1 MRRLLLSVAIAAIA
15 AISLGLVGL
24 SRASAFAT
32 YGRPTANSTLHQY
45 ASDTWASF
53 VAMTYSKTGL
63 PADSL
68 GVDGTRSV
76 QTSTTNIAAYMWS
89 AVVAEDLHI
98 IDRHELVSRLSTTL
112 SMLERIERH
121 QPSGQFYNWYDAS
134 NGAKLTVWPPSGQPL
149 TPILSSVDNGW
160 LASGL
165 RIVRGAVP
173 PLAARA
179 GALYDSMNFSIYYRA
194 DVNRIRFF
202 YDPANPPNSA
212 CCYDTVVSESRI
224 ASYIGIANGQLP
236 QREYFGAWRAF
247 PATCA
252 YSFQETKPSGPTNT
266 YFGQTVFDGS
276 YQYAGMRITPSWGG
290 SAFEDL
296 MPALFVPEETWAP
309 QSWGLNHPNTVRAQI
324 YHGLVEA
331 GYGYWGFS
339 PANNP
344 DGGYSAY
351 GVDAVGSN
359 PDGYPSN
366 NDNTLVDAG
375 FDLAACAR
383 PGKPAPPPAAYTNGV
398 VTPHA
403 SFLGLR
409 WDRDAV
415 LANLEKLRRHFDIY
429 SKWGFR
435 DSVDVGTGGA
445 TDKVAQQ
452 KPPDHRGLVS
462 PFYLSLDQGIIMAA
476 IGNELS
482 SDLLRRAFSGPD
494 MQHLVRPVIR
504 VERFNDSPPPGDH
517 AG

>member
-1 MRRLLLSVAIAAIA
+1 MRRFLVVAVAAVVMT
-15 AISLGLVGL
+15 LGLSAPPSVV
-24 SRASAFAT
+24 ASTGA
-32 YGRPTANSTLHQY
+32 PSANAMLYQY
-45 ASDTWASF
+45 ASSTWASF
-53 VAMTYSKTGL
+53 VAMTYSSGL

-68 GVDGTRSV
+68 GLDGTRSV

-89 AVVAEDLHI
+89 AVVAEDLGI
-98 IDRHELVSRLSTTL
+98 ITRGELVGRLSKTL
-112 SMLERIERH
+112 ATLGHMERY
-121 QPSGQFYNWYDAS
+121 QPSGQFYNWYDAR
-134 NGAKLTVWPPSGQPL
+134 NGAKLTVWPPTGKPL
-149 TPILSSVDNGW
+149 LPILSSVDNGW
-160 LASGL
+160 LATGL
-165 RIVRGAVP
+165 RVVRGAVP
-173 PLAARA
+173 ELARRA
-179 GALYDSMNFSIYYRA
+179 GTLYDSMNFSLYYRA
-194 DVNRIRFF
+194 DVNRILF
-202 YDPANPPNSA
+202 YYAPSTGEAP

-236 QREYFGAWRAF
+236 QREYFGTNRAF

-252 YSFQETKPSGPTNT
+252 YSFQETLPSGPTNT
-266 YFGQTVFDGS
+266 YFGQPVFDGS

-296 MPALFVPEETWAP
+296 MPALFVPEETWGP
-309 QSWGLNHPNTVRAQI
+309 RSWGLNHPNTVRAQI

-375 FDLAACAR
+375 FNLPGCVR
-383 PGKPAPPPAAYTNGV
+383 PPKAPPPPSAYTNGV

-409 WDRDAV
+409 WDRSAV
-415 LANLEKLRRHFDIY
+415 LTNVDNLRRDFGIY

-435 DSVDVGTGGA
+435 DSVNVQTG
-445 TDKVAQQ
+445 V
-452 KPPDHRGLVS
+452 VS
-462 PFYLSLDQGIIMAA
+462 PFYLALDQGMIMAA
-476 IGNELS
+476 IGNELFN
-482 SDLLRRAFSGPD
+482 DLLRRAFSGPD
-494 MQHLVRPVIR
+494 MEQRVRPVISI
-504 VERFNDSPPPGDH
+504 ESFNDTP
-517 AG
+517 

>member
-1 MRRLLLSVAIAAIA
+1 VRRFQLSVAIAAMA
-15 AISLGLVGL
+15 AISVGM
-24 SRASAFAT
+24 SGGSAVAQD
-32 YGRPTANSTLHQY
+32 GRPSANATLHQY
-45 ASDTWASF
+45 AASTWASF
-53 VAMTYSKTGL
+53 AAMTNSRSGL

-68 GVDGTRSV
+68 GIDGTRSV

-89 AVVAEDLHI
+89 AVVAKDLEI
-98 IDRHELVSRLSTTL
+98 IDREELVRRLSATL
-112 SMLERIERH
+112 DTLEHMERH
-121 QPSGQFYNWYDAS
+121 QPSGQFYNWYDAR
-134 NGAKLTVWPPSGQPL
+134 NGAKLTRWPPTGQAL

-160 LASGL
+160 LAAGL
-165 RIVRGAVP
+165 RVVRGAVP
-173 PLAARA
+173 ELADRA
-179 GALYDSMNFSIYYRA
+179 GALYDSMNFSLYYRA
-194 DVNRIRFF
+194 DFNRILFF
-202 YDPANPPNSA
+202 YDPSIGGGP
-212 CCYDTVVSESRI
+212 CCYDTIVSESRI

-252 YSFQETKPSGPTNT
+252 FSFQETKPSGPTNT
-266 YFGQTVFDGS
+266 YFGQTVFEGS
-276 YQYAGMRITPSWGG
+276 YKYAGMRITPSWGG

-296 MPALFVPEETWAP
+296 MPALFVPEEAWGP
-309 QSWGLNHPNTVRAQI
+309 RSWGLNHPNTVRAQI

-339 PANNP
+339 PSNNP
-344 DGGYSAY
+344 NGGYSAY

-375 FDLAACAR
+375 FDLPGCAGAR
-383 PGKPAPPPAAYTNGV
+383 RAKPAPPPSAYTNGV

-409 WDRDAV
+409 WDRGAV
-415 LANLEKLRRHFDIY
+415 MANLDKLRRNFDIY

-435 DSVDVGTGGA
+435 DSVNVQSG
-445 TDKVAQQ
+445 V
-452 KPPDHRGLVS
+452 VS

-482 SDLLRRAFSGPD
+482 EDLMRRAFSGPD
-494 MQHLVRPVIR
+494 MQDLVRPVIR
-504 VERFNDSPPPGDH
+504 VEAFNDSP
-517 AG
+517 

>member
-1 MRRLLLSVAIAAIA
+1 MRRFQPLVAIAVVA
-15 AISLGLVGL
+15 A
-24 SRASAFAT
+24 
-32 YGRPTANSTLHQY
+32 STLGMSGAPAVAHDDGPNPNATLHEY
-45 ASDTWASF
+45 AASTWASF
-53 VAMTYSKTGL
+53 VAMTDSRSGL

-68 GVDGTRSV
+68 GIDGSRSI

-89 AVVAEDLHI
+89 AVVARDFEI
-98 IDRHELVSRLSTTL
+98 ISRRELVSRLSATL
-112 SMLERIERH
+112 TSLEQMERH
-121 QPSGQFYNWYDAS
+121 RPSGQYYNWYDAR
-134 NGAKLTVWPPSGQPL
+134 NGAKLTVWPPTGLPI

-160 LASGL
+160 LATGL
-165 RIVRGAVP
+165 RVVRGAVP
-173 PLAARA
+173 ELAGRA
-179 GALYDSMNFSIYYRA
+179 GALYDSMNFSIFYRA
-194 DVNRIRFF
+194 DVNRILFF
-202 YDPANPPNSA
+202 YAPSTGEAP
-212 CCYDTVVSESRI
+212 CCYDTIVSESRI

-266 YFGQTVFDGS
+266 YFGVTVFDGS

-296 MPALFVPEETWAP
+296 MPALFVPEE
-309 QSWGLNHPNTVRAQI
+309 SWGPRSWGQNHPNTVRAQI

-339 PANNP
+339 PSNNP

-375 FDLAACAR
+375 FDLTGCAR
-383 PGKPAPPPAAYTNGV
+383 PAKPAPPPSAYTNGV

-409 WDRDAV
+409 WDRKAV
-415 LANLEKLRRHFDIY
+415 LTNLDNLRRDFDIY
-429 SKWGFR
+429 TKWGFR
-435 DSVDVGTGGA
+435 DSVNVQSG
-445 TDKVAQQ
+445 V
-452 KPPDHRGLVS
+452 VS

-476 IGNELS
+476 IGNQLS
-482 SDLLRRAFSGPD
+482 EDLLRRAFSGPD
-494 MQHLVRPVIR
+494 MQHLVQPVIH
-504 VERFNDSPPPGDH
+504 VERFNDSP
-517 AG
+517 

>member
-1 MRRLLLSVAIAAIA
+1 MRRFLVTAVAAAVMT
-15 AISLGLVGL
+15 LGLSAPPPAV
-24 SRASAFAT
+24 ASTGAPSANAT
-32 YGRPTANSTLHQY
+32 LYQY
-45 ASDTWASF
+45 ASSTWASF
-53 VAMTYSKTGL
+53 VAMTYSSGL

-68 GVDGTRSV
+68 GLDGTRSV

-89 AVVAEDLHI
+89 AVVAEDLGI
-98 IDRHELVSRLSTTL
+98 ITRGELVGRLSKTL
-112 SMLERIERH
+112 ATLEHMERY
-121 QPSGQFYNWYDAS
+121 QPSGQFYNWYDAR
-134 NGAKLTVWPPSGQPL
+134 NGAKLTVWPPTGKPL
-149 TPILSSVDNGW
+149 LPILSSVDNGW
-160 LASGL
+160 LATGL
-165 RIVRGAVP
+165 RVVRAAVP
-173 PLAARA
+173 ELARRA

-194 DVNRIRFF
+194 NVNRILFF
-202 YDPANPPNSA
+202 YAPSTGEAP

-236 QREYFGAWRAF
+236 QREYFGTNRAF

-252 YSFQETKPSGPTNT
+252 YSFQETLPSGPTNT

-296 MPALFVPEETWAP
+296 MPALFVPEETWGP
-309 QSWGLNHPNTVRAQI
+309 RSWGLNHPNTVRAQI

-375 FDLAACAR
+375 FNLPGCVR
-383 PGKPAPPPAAYTNGV
+383 PPKQPPPPSAYTNGV

-409 WDRDAV
+409 WDRSAV
-415 LANLEKLRRHFDIY
+415 LTNVDNLRRDFGIY

-435 DSVDVGTGGA
+435 DSVNVQTG
-445 TDKVAQQ
+445 V
-452 KPPDHRGLVS
+452 VS
-462 PFYLSLDQGIIMAA
+462 PFYLALDQGMIMAA

-494 MQHLVRPVIR
+494 MEQLVRPVIS
-504 VERFNDSPPPGDH
+504 VESFNDTP
-517 AG
+517 

>member
-1 MRRLLLSVAIAAIA
+1 MRRFLVVAIAAVVMT
-15 AISLGLVGL
+15 LGLSAPPPSAV
-24 SRASAFAT
+24 ASTGAPSANAT
-32 YGRPTANSTLHQY
+32 LYQY
-45 ASDTWASF
+45 ASSTWASF
-53 VAMTYSKTGL
+53 VAMTYSSGL

-68 GVDGTRSV
+68 GIDGTRSV

-89 AVVAEDLHI
+89 AVVAENLGI
-98 IDRHELVSRLSTTL
+98 ITRGELVGRLSKTL
-112 SMLERIERH
+112 ATLGHMERF
-121 QPSGQFYNWYDAS
+121 QPSGQFYNWYDAR
-134 NGAKLTVWPPSGQPL
+134 NGAKLTVWPPTGQPL
-149 TPILSSVDNGW
+149 LPILSSVDNGW
-160 LASGL
+160 LAAGL
-165 RIVRGAVP
+165 RVVRGAVP
-173 PLAARA
+173 ELARRA

-194 DVNRIRFF
+194 NVNRILFF
-202 YDPANPPNSA
+202 YAPSTGEAP

-236 QREYFGAWRAF
+236 QREYFGTNRAF

-252 YSFQETKPSGPTNT
+252 YSFQETLPSGPTNT

-296 MPALFVPEETWAP
+296 MPALFVPEEIWGP
-309 QSWGLNHPNTVRAQI
+309 RSWGLNHPNTVRAQI

-366 NDNTLVDAG
+366 NDNTFVDAG
-375 FDLAACAR
+375 FNLPGCVR
-383 PGKPAPPPAAYTNGV
+383 PPKPAPPPSAYTNGV

-409 WDRDAV
+409 WDRSAV
-415 LANLEKLRRHFDIY
+415 LTNVDNLRRDFGIY
-429 SKWGFR
+429 TKWGFR
-435 DSVDVGTGGA
+435 DSVNVQTG
-445 TDKVAQQ
+445 V
-452 KPPDHRGLVS
+452 VS
-462 PFYLSLDQGIIMAA
+462 PFYLALDQGMIMAA

-494 MQHLVRPVIR
+494 MEQLVRPVIS
-504 VERFNDSPPPGDH
+504 VESFNDTP
-517 AG
+517 

>member
-1 MRRLLLSVAIAAIA
+1 MRRILLPVAIAAIA
-15 AISLGLVGL
+15 AINLGQ
-24 SRASAFAT
+24 SAASAVAT
-32 YGRPTANSTLHQY
+32 DGRSSGNATLHQY
-45 ASDTWASF
+45 ASSTWASF
-53 VAMTYSKTGL
+53 VAMTDSRSGL

-68 GVDGTRSV
+68 GLDGTRSV

-98 IDRHELVSRLSTTL
+98 IGRHELVSRLSVTL
-112 SMLERIERH
+112 ATLKHMERH
-121 QPSGQFYNWYDAS
+121 EPSGQFYNWYNARS
-134 NGAKLTVWPPSGQPL
+134 GAKLTVWPPSGQPL

-160 LASGL
+160 LATGL
-165 RIVRGAVP
+165 RVVRGAVP
-173 PLAARA
+173 ELAERA
-179 GALYDSMNFSIYYRA
+179 GELYDSMNFNLYYRA
-194 DVNRIRFF
+194 AVNRILF
-202 YDPANPPNSA
+202 YYAPSTGQAP
-212 CCYDTVVSESRI
+212 CCYDTIVSESRI

-247 PATCA
+247 PATCG

-266 YFGQTVFDGS
+266 YFGQSVFDGS
-276 YQYAGMRITPSWGG
+276 YEYAGMRITPSWGG

-296 MPALFVPEETWAP
+296 MPALFVPEETWGP
-309 QSWGLNHPNTVRAQI
+309 VSWGLNHPNTVRAQI

-351 GVDAVGSN
+351 GVDGVGSN

-375 FDLAACAR
+375 FDLAGCAR
-383 PGKPAPPPAAYTNGV
+383 PAKPAPPPSAYTNGV

-415 LANLEKLRRHFDIY
+415 LTNLDKLRRDFDIY

-445 TDKVAQQ
+445 TGVVAQQ
-452 KPPDHRGLVS
+452 NPPDHRGVVS
-462 PFYLSLDQGIIMAA
+462 PFYLALDQGIIMAA

-482 SDLLRRAFSGPD
+482 IDLLRRAFSGTD

-504 VERFNDSPPPGDH
+504 VERFNDSPPPGDG

>member
-1 MRRLLLSVAIAAIA
+1 MRRLRLAAAIA
-15 AISLGLVGL
+15 LIAAAGL
-24 SRASAFAT
+24 SMSGAPAAAADR
-32 YGRPTANSTLHQY
+32 RPSTNATLHQY
-45 ASDTWASF
+45 AVSTWASF
-53 VAMTYSKTGL
+53 VAMTDRRSGL

-68 GVDGTRSV
+68 GLDGTRSV

-89 AVVAEDLHI
+89 AVVAEELDI
-98 IDRHELVSRLSTTL
+98 IGRHELVSRLNTTL
-112 SMLERIERH
+112 DTLEHMERH
-121 QPSGQFYNWYDAS
+121 QPSGQFYNWYDAR
-134 NGAKLTVWPPSGQPL
+134 NGAKLTVWPPTGLPI

-160 LASGL
+160 LATGL
-165 RIVRGAVP
+165 RVVRGAVP
-173 PLAARA
+173 ELAPRA
-179 GALYDSMNFSIYYRA
+179 GALYDSMNFSLYYRA
-194 DVNRIRFF
+194 DVNRILFF
-202 YDPANPPNSA
+202 YAPGTGASP
-212 CCYDTVVSESRI
+212 CCYDTLVSESRI
-224 ASYIGIANGQLP
+224 ASYIGIANGELP

-296 MPALFVPEETWAP
+296 MPALFVPEEKWGP
-309 QSWGLNHPNTVRAQI
+309 RSWGLNHPNTVRAQI

-359 PDGYPSN
+359 PQGYPSN

-375 FDLAACAR
+375 FDLAGCAR
-383 PGKPAPPPAAYTNGV
+383 PASPAPPPSAYTNGV

-409 WDRDAV
+409 WNRSAV
-415 LANLEKLRRHFDIY
+415 LTNLYKLRRGFNIY
-429 SKWGFR
+429 SRWGFR
-435 DSVDVGTGGA
+435 DSVNVQSG
-445 TDKVAQQ
+445 V
-452 KPPDHRGLVS
+452 VS

-482 SDLLRRAFSGPD
+482 SDVLRRAFSGPD
-494 MQHLVRPVIR
+494 MLHLVRPVIR
-504 VERFNDSPPPGDH
+504 VERFNDSP
-517 AG
+517 

>member
-1 MRRLLLSVAIAAIA
+1 MRRLVLSVAVVAIA
-15 AISLGLVGL
+15 SISLGMSG
-24 SRASAFAT
+24 ASAAT
-32 YGRPTANSTLHQY
+32 TDNRPSANATLHQY
-45 ASDTWASF
+45 ASNTWASF
-53 VAMTYSKTGL
+53 VAMTYSRTGL

-68 GVDGTRSV
+68 GLDGTRSV

-89 AVVAEDLHI
+89 AVVAENLGI
-98 IDRHELVSRLSTTL
+98 INRHELVSRLSKTL
-112 SMLERIERH
+112 NTLAHMERH
-121 QPSGQFYNWYDAS
+121 QASGQFYNWYDAS
-134 NGAKLTVWPPSGQPL
+134 TGAKLTVWPPTGAPV

-160 LASGL
+160 LAAGL
-165 RIVRGAVP
+165 RVVRGAVP
-173 PLAARA
+173 ELARRA
-179 GALYDSMNFSIYYRA
+179 GALYDSMNFGLYYQA
-194 DVNRIRFF
+194 KVNRILFF
-202 YDPANPPNSA
+202 YDPNIGGGP
-212 CCYDTVVSESRI
+212 CCYDTIVSESRI

-236 QREYFGAWRAF
+236 QKEYFGAWRAF

-296 MPALFVPEETWAP
+296 MPALFVPEETWGP
-309 QSWGLNHPNTVRAQI
+309 RSWGLNHPNTVLAQM

-359 PDGYPSN
+359 PQGYPSN
-366 NDNTLVDAG
+366 NDNTFVDAG
-375 FDLAACAR
+375 FDLAGCAR
-383 PGKPAPPPAAYTNGV
+383 PAQPAPPPSAYTNGV

-409 WDRDAV
+409 WEHDAV
-415 LANLEKLRRHFDIY
+415 LTNLSKLRRDFTIY

-435 DSVDVGTGGA
+435 DSVSVQTG
-445 TDKVAQQ
+445 V
-452 KPPDHRGLVS
+452 VS
-462 PFYLSLDQGIIMAA
+462 PFYLALDQGIIMAA

-482 SDLLRRAFSGPD
+482 SDLVRRAFSGPD
-494 MQHLVRPVIR
+494 LQHLVRPVIR
-504 VERFNDSPPPGDH
+504 VESFNDSPPGDLPSVR
-517 AG
+517 

>member
-1 MRRLLLSVAIAAIA
+1 MRRLRRPVALVAIASIA
-15 AISLGLVGL
+15 AISLGMSGAPAVATDG
-24 SRASAFAT
+24 RASANA
-32 YGRPTANSTLHQY
+32 TLHQY
-45 ASDTWASF
+45 ASSTWASF
-53 VAMTYSKTGL
+53 VAMTYRSGL

-68 GVDGTRSV
+68 GLDGTRSA

-89 AVVAEDLHI
+89 AVVAENLDI
-98 IDRHELVSRLSTTL
+98 IGRHELVSRLSTTL
-112 SMLERIERH
+112 TTLEHMERH
-121 QPSGQFYNWYDAS
+121 QPSGQFYNWYNART
-134 NGAKLTVWPPSGQPL
+134 GAKLTMWPPSGQPL

-160 LASGL
+160 LATGL

-173 PLAARA
+173 ELAARA
-179 GALYDSMNFSIYYRA
+179 GALYDSMNFSLYYQA
-194 DVNRIRFF
+194 KVNRILFY
-202 YDPANPPNSA
+202 YDPSNPASSP

-224 ASYIGIANGQLP
+224 ADYIGIANGQLP
-236 QREYFGAWRAF
+236 QRVYFGTNRAF

-252 YSFQETKPSGPTNT
+252 YSFQETLPSGPTNT

-296 MPALFVPEETWAP
+296 MPALFVPEETWGP
-309 QSWGLNHPNTVRAQI
+309 RSWGLNHPNTVRAQI

-331 GYGYWGFS
+331 DYGYWGFS

-344 DGGYSAY
+344 VGGYSAY

-359 PDGYPSN
+359 PNGYPSN

-375 FDLAACAR
+375 FNLPGCVR
-383 PGKPAPPPAAYTNGV
+383 PAQPAPPPSAYTNGV

-415 LANLEKLRRHFDIY
+415 LANLDKLRHDFNIY

-435 DSVDVGTGGA
+435 DSVDVGTGGS
-445 TDKVAQQ
+445 TGVVAQQ
-452 KPPDHRGLVS
+452 TPPDQRGVVS
-462 PFYLSLDQGIIMAA
+462 PFYLALDQGIIMAA

-482 SDLLRRAFSGPD
+482 NDLLRHAFSGPD
-494 MQHLVRPVIR
+494 MEHLVRPVIR
-504 VERFNDSPPPGDH
+504 VETFNDSP
-517 AG
+517 

>member
-1 MRRLLLSVAIAAIA
+1 MRRFLIPAAVAAVIG
-15 AISLGLVGL
+15 LGLTPLPAV
-24 SRASAFAT
+24 AST
-32 YGRPTANSTLHQY
+32 GSPNTNTTLHQY
-45 ASDTWASF
+45 AARTWASF
-53 VAMTYSKTGL
+53 VAMTDRRSGL

-68 GVDGTRSV
+68 GIDGTRSV

-89 AVVAEDLHI
+89 AVAAEDLGI
-98 IDRHELVSRLSTTL
+98 INRHELVSRLSTTL
-112 SMLERIERH
+112 ATLEGMERY
-121 QPSGQFYNWYDAS
+121 QPSGQFYNWYDAR
-134 NGAKLTVWPPSGQPL
+134 NGAKLTVWPPTGLPL
-149 TPILSSVDNGW
+149 LPILSSVDNGW
-160 LASGL
+160 LATGL
-165 RIVRGAVP
+165 RVVRGAVP
-173 PLAARA
+173 ELAGRA
-179 GALYDSMNFSIYYRA
+179 GALYDSMNFGIYYRA
-194 DVNRIRFF
+194 DVNRILF
-202 YDPANPPNSA
+202 YYAPSTGQSA

-236 QREYFGAWRAF
+236 QKEYFGTNRAF

-252 YSFQETKPSGPTNT
+252 YSFQESLPSGPTNT

-276 YQYAGMRITPSWGG
+276 YKYAGMRITPSWGG

-296 MPALFVPEETWAP
+296 MPALFVPEDTWGP
-309 QSWGLNHPNTVRAQI
+309 LSWGRNHPNTVRAQM

-375 FDLAACAR
+375 FNLPGCVR
-383 PGKPAPPPAAYTNGV
+383 PPKPPPPPSAYTNGV

-409 WDRDAV
+409 WDRSAV
-415 LANLEKLRRHFDIY
+415 LTNLDNLRRDFHVY

-435 DSVDVGTGGA
+435 DSVNVQTG
-445 TDKVAQQ
+445 V
-452 KPPDHRGLVS
+452 VS
-462 PFYLSLDQGIIMAA
+462 PFYLALDQGMIMAA

-482 SDLLRRAFSGPD
+482 GDLLRRAFSGPD
-494 MQHLVRPVIR
+494 MENLVRPVIR
-504 VERFNDSPPPGDH
+504 VERFNDTP
-517 AG
+517 

>member
-1 MRRLLLSVAIAAIA
+1 MA
-15 AISLGLVGL
+15 AISLGMSGV
-24 SRASAFAT
+24 SAVAHD
-32 YGRPTANSTLHQY
+32 GRPSADARLHQY
-45 ASDTWASF
+45 AADTWASF
-53 VAMTYSKTGL
+53 VAMTDSRSGL

-68 GVDGTRSV
+68 GIDGTRSV

-89 AVVAEDLHI
+89 AVVAQDLEI
-98 IDRHELVSRLSTTL
+98 IDREELVSRLSATL
-112 SMLERIERH
+112 DTLEQMERH
-121 QPSGQFYNWYDAS
+121 QPSGQFYNWYDARD
-134 NGAKLTVWPPSGQPL
+134 GAKLTIWPPTGL
-149 TPILSSVDNGW
+149 AMTPILSSVDNGW
-160 LASGL
+160 LAAGL
-165 RIVRGAVP
+165 RVVRGAVP
-173 PLAARA
+173 ELADRA

-194 DVNRIRFF
+194 NVNRILFF
-202 YDPANPPNSA
+202 YDPSIGGGP

-252 YSFQETKPSGPTNT
+252 FSFQETKPSGPTNT
-266 YFGQTVFDGS
+266 YFGQAVFEGS
-276 YQYAGMRITPSWGG
+276 YEYAGMRITPSWGG

-296 MPALFVPEETWAP
+296 MPALFVPEETWGP
-309 QSWGLNHPNTVRAQI
+309 RSWGLNHPNTVKAQI
-324 YHGLVEA
+324 YHGMVEA

-339 PANNP
+339 PSNNP
-344 DGGYSAY
+344 NGGYSAY

-375 FDLAACAR
+375 FDLPGCVR
-383 PGKPAPPPAAYTNGV
+383 PPKPTPPPSAYTNGV

-409 WDRDAV
+409 WDRGAV
-415 LANLEKLRRHFDIY
+415 LTNLDNLRRDFDIY

-435 DSVDVGTGGA
+435 DSVNVQSG
-445 TDKVAQQ
+445 V
-452 KPPDHRGLVS
+452 VS

-482 SDLLRRAFSGPD
+482 EDLVRRAFSGPD

-504 VERFNDSPPPGDH
+504 VETFNDSP
-517 AG
+517 

>member
-1 MRRLLLSVAIAAIA
+1 MRRMLLLVTLVAIG
-15 AISLGLVGL
+15 AISLSPAGAAAVAAD
-24 SRASAFAT
+24 SRP
-32 YGRPTANSTLHQY
+32 GANATLHEY
-45 ASDTWASF
+45 ASGTWASF
-53 VAMTYSKTGL
+53 VAMTDSRSGL

-89 AVVAEDLHI
+89 AVVAEDLELI
-98 IDRHELVSRLSTTL
+98 NRRELVRRLSTTL
-112 SMLERIERH
+112 TTLEHMERH
-121 QPSGQFYNWYDAS
+121 QPSGQFYNWYDAR
-134 NGAKLTVWPPSGQPL
+134 NGAKLTVWPPTGQPI

-160 LASGL
+160 LAAGL
-165 RIVRGAVP
+165 RVVRGGVP
-173 PLAARA
+173 ELADRA
-179 GALYDSMNFSIYYRA
+179 GALYDSMDFSLYYRA
-194 DVNRIRFF
+194 AVNRILFF
-202 YDPANPPNSA
+202 YAPSTGEAP
-212 CCYDTVVSESRI
+212 CCYDTIVSESRI

-252 YSFQETKPSGPTNT
+252 YSFQETKPVGPTNT
-266 YFGQTVFDGS
+266 YFGQTVFEGS

-296 MPALFVPEETWAP
+296 MPALFVPEETWGP
-309 QSWGLNHPNTVRAQI
+309 HSWGLNHPNTVQAQI

-339 PANNP
+339 PSNNP
-344 DGGYSAY
+344 NGGYSAY

-375 FDLAACAR
+375 FDLPGCIR
-383 PGKPAPPPAAYTNGV
+383 PPKPAPPRSAYTNGV

-403 SFLGLR
+403 SLLGLR
-409 WDRDAV
+409 WDRQAV
-415 LANLEKLRRHFDIY
+415 LTNLDNLRRNFDIY

-435 DSVDVGTGGA
+435 DSVNVGSG
-445 TDKVAQQ
+445 V
-452 KPPDHRGLVS
+452 VS

-482 SDLLRRAFSGPD
+482 HDLLRRSFSGPD

-504 VERFNDSPPPGDH
+504 VEAFNDSAPSRDEGSLTA
-517 AG
+517 AGGN

>member
-1 MRRLLLSVAIAAIA
+1 MRRFLVAAVAVVVMT
-15 AISLGLVGL
+15 LGL
-24 SRASAFAT
+24 SAPPPAVAGTGAPSANAT
-32 YGRPTANSTLHQY
+32 LYQY
-45 ASDTWASF
+45 ASSTWASF
-53 VAMTYSKTGL
+53 VAMTYSSGL

-68 GVDGTRSV
+68 GLDGTRSV

-89 AVVAEDLHI
+89 AVVAENLGI
-98 IDRHELVSRLSTTL
+98 ITRGELVSRLSKTL
-112 SMLERIERH
+112 ATLGHMERY
-121 QPSGQFYNWYDAS
+121 QPSGQFYNWYDAR
-134 NGAKLTVWPPSGQPL
+134 NGAKLTVWPPTGKPL
-149 TPILSSVDNGW
+149 LPILSSVNNGW
-160 LASGL
+160 LATGL

-173 PLAARA
+173 ELARRA
-179 GALYDSMNFSIYYRA
+179 GALYDSMNFSLYYRA
-194 DVNRIRFF
+194 DVNRILF
-202 YDPANPPNSA
+202 YYAPSTGEAP

-224 ASYIGIANGQLP
+224 ASYIGIANGQIP
-236 QREYFGAWRAF
+236 QREYFGTNRAF

-252 YSFQETKPSGPTNT
+252 YSFQETLPSGPTNT

-296 MPALFVPEETWAP
+296 MPALFVPEETWGP
-309 QSWGLNHPNTVRAQI
+309 RSWGLNHPNTVRAQI

-375 FDLAACAR
+375 FNLPGCVR
-383 PGKPAPPPAAYTNGV
+383 PPKPPPPPSAYTNGV

-409 WDRDAV
+409 WDRSAV
-415 LANLEKLRRHFDIY
+415 LTNVDNLRRDFDIY

-435 DSVDVGTGGA
+435 DSVNVQTG
-445 TDKVAQQ
+445 V
-452 KPPDHRGLVS
+452 VS
-462 PFYLSLDQGIIMAA
+462 PFYLALDQGMIMAA

-494 MQHLVRPVIR
+494 MERLVRPVIS
-504 VERFNDSPPPGDH
+504 VESFNDTP
-517 AG
+517 

>member
-1 MRRLLLSVAIAAIA
+1 MRRLLLPVAIAAIA
-15 AISLGLVGL
+15 AISLGQ
-24 SRASAFAT
+24 SAASAVAT
-32 YGRPTANSTLHQY
+32 DGRSSANATLHQY
-45 ASDTWASF
+45 ASSTWASF
-53 VAMTYSKTGL
+53 VAMTGPSGL

-68 GVDGTRSV
+68 GLDGTRSV
-76 QTSTTNIAAYMWS
+76 QTSTTNIAAYLWS

-98 IDRHELVSRLSTTL
+98 ISRHELVSRLSATL
-112 SMLERIERH
+112 DTLERMERH
-121 QPSGQFYNWYDAS
+121 QPSGQFYNWYDARD
-134 NGAKLTVWPPSGQPL
+134 GAKLTVWPPSGQPI

-160 LASGL
+160 LATGL
-165 RIVRGAVP
+165 RVVRGAVP
-173 PLAARA
+173 ELAERA
-179 GALYDSMNFSIYYRA
+179 GELYDSMNFSLYYRPA
-194 DVNRIRFF
+194 VNRILFF
-202 YDPANPPNSA
+202 YAPSTGEAP
-212 CCYDTVVSESRI
+212 CCYDTIVSESRI

-276 YQYAGMRITPSWGG
+276 YEYAGMRITPSWGG

-296 MPALFVPEETWAP
+296 MPALFVPEENWGP
-309 QSWGLNHPNTVRAQI
+309 RSWGLNHPNTVRAQI

-331 GYGYWGFS
+331 RYGYWGFS

-375 FDLAACAR
+375 FDLAGCAR
-383 PGKPAPPPAAYTNGV
+383 PAKPAPPPSAYTNGV

-415 LANLEKLRRHFDIY
+415 LNNLDRLRRDFDIY

-435 DSVDVGTGGA
+435 DSVDVGTGG
-445 TDKVAQQ
+445 TTGVVAQQ
-452 KPPDHRGLVS
+452 KPPDHRGVVS

-504 VERFNDSPPPGDH
+504 VERFNDSPPPGDG

>member
-1 MRRLLLSVAIAAIA
+1 MRRFLLAAVAAVVMT
-15 AISLGLVGL
+15 LGLSAPPPAV
-24 SRASAFAT
+24 ASTGAPGANAT
-32 YGRPTANSTLHQY
+32 LYQY
-45 ASDTWASF
+45 ASSTWASF
-53 VAMTYSKTGL
+53 VAMTYSSGL

-89 AVVAEDLHI
+89 AVVAESLGI
-98 IDRHELVSRLSTTL
+98 ITRGELVGRLSKTL
-112 SMLERIERH
+112 ATLGHMERY
-121 QPSGQFYNWYDAS
+121 QPSGQFYNWYDAR
-134 NGAKLTVWPPSGQPL
+134 NGAKLTVWPPTGKPL
-149 TPILSSVDNGW
+149 LPILSSVDNGW
-160 LASGL
+160 LATGL
-165 RIVRGAVP
+165 RVVRGAVP
-173 PLAARA
+173 ELARRA
-179 GALYDSMNFSIYYRA
+179 GALYDSMNFSLYYRA
-194 DVNRIRFF
+194 DVNRILF
-202 YDPANPPNSA
+202 YYAPSTGESA

-236 QREYFGAWRAF
+236 QREYFGTNRAF

-252 YSFQETKPSGPTNT
+252 YSFQEALPSGPTNT
-266 YFGQTVFDGS
+266 YFGQKVFDGS

-296 MPALFVPEETWAP
+296 MPALFVPEETWGP
-309 QSWGLNHPNTVRAQI
+309 RSWGLNHPNTVRAQI

-375 FDLAACAR
+375 FNLPGCVR
-383 PGKPAPPPAAYTNGV
+383 PPKPPPPPAAYTNGV

-409 WDRDAV
+409 WDRSAV
-415 LANLEKLRRHFDIY
+415 LTNVDNLRRNFGIY

-435 DSVDVGTGGA
+435 DSVNVQTG
-445 TDKVAQQ
+445 V
-452 KPPDHRGLVS
+452 VS
-462 PFYLSLDQGIIMAA
+462 PFYLALDQGMIMAA

-494 MQHLVRPVIR
+494 MEQLVRPVIS
-504 VERFNDSPPPGDH
+504 VESFNDTP
-517 AG
+517 

>member
-1 MRRLLLSVAIAAIA
+1 MRRFLVAAGAAVVMT
-15 AISLGLVGL
+15 VGL
-24 SRASAFAT
+24 SAPPPAIASTGAPSANAT
-32 YGRPTANSTLHQY
+32 LYQY
-45 ASDTWASF
+45 ASSTWASF
-53 VAMTYSKTGL
+53 VAMTGSSGL

-68 GVDGTRSV
+68 GLDGTRSV

-89 AVVAEDLHI
+89 AVVAEALGI
-98 IDRHELVSRLSTTL
+98 ITRGELVGRLSKTL
-112 SMLERIERH
+112 ATLGHMERY
-121 QPSGQFYNWYDAS
+121 QPSGQFYNWYDAR
-134 NGAKLTVWPPSGQPL
+134 NGAKLTVWPPTGQPL
-149 TPILSSVDNGW
+149 LPILSSVDNGW
-160 LASGL
+160 LATGL
-165 RIVRGAVP
+165 RVVRGAVP
-173 PLAARA
+173 ELARRA
-179 GALYDSMNFSIYYRA
+179 GALYDSMNFSLYYRP
-194 DVNRIRFF
+194 DVNRILF
-202 YDPANPPNSA
+202 YYAPSTGEAP

-236 QREYFGAWRAF
+236 QREYFGTNRAF

-252 YSFQETKPSGPTNT
+252 YSFQETLPSGPTNT

-296 MPALFVPEETWAP
+296 MPALFVPEETWGP
-309 QSWGLNHPNTVRAQI
+309 RSWGLNHPNTVRAQI
-324 YHGLVEA
+324 YHGMVEA

-375 FDLAACAR
+375 FNLPGCVR
-383 PGKPAPPPAAYTNGV
+383 PPKPPPPPSAYTNGV

-409 WDRDAV
+409 WDRSAV
-415 LANLEKLRRHFDIY
+415 LTNVDNLRRHFGIY

-435 DSVDVGTGGA
+435 DSVNVQTG
-445 TDKVAQQ
+445 V
-452 KPPDHRGLVS
+452 VS
-462 PFYLSLDQGIIMAA
+462 PFYLALDQGMIMAA

-494 MQHLVRPVIR
+494 MEQLVRPVIS
-504 VERFNDSPPPGDH
+504 VESFNDTP
-517 AG
+517 

>member
-1 MRRLLLSVAIAAIA
+1 MRRLRLAAAIA
-15 AISLGLVGL
+15 ATGLGMSGAPAV
-24 SRASAFAT
+24 AT
-32 YGRPTANSTLHQY
+32 DGRPSANATLHQY
-45 ASDTWASF
+45 ASSTWGSF
-53 VAMTYSKTGL
+53 VAMTDDRSGL

-68 GVDGTRSV
+68 GIDGTRSV

-89 AVVAEDLHI
+89 AVVAERLEI
-98 IDRHELVSRLSTTL
+98 IDRHELVRRLSTTL
-112 SMLERIERH
+112 TTLEHMERH
-121 QPSGQFYNWYDAS
+121 QPSGQFYNWYDAR
-134 NGAKLTVWPPSGQPL
+134 NGAKLTVWPPTQQPI

-160 LASGL
+160 LATGL
-165 RIVRGAVP
+165 RVVRGAVP
-173 PLAARA
+173 ELAGRA
-179 GALYDSMNFSIYYRA
+179 GALYDSMNFGIYYRA
-194 DVNRIRFF
+194 DVNRILF
-202 YDPANPPNSA
+202 YYAPSTGQAP
-212 CCYDTVVSESRI
+212 CCYDTIVSESRI

-276 YQYAGMRITPSWGG
+276 YPYAGMRITPGWGG

-296 MPALFVPEETWAP
+296 MPALFVPEETWGP
-309 QSWGLNHPNTVRAQI
+309 LSWGLNHRNTVRAQI

-366 NDNTLVDAG
+366 NDNTFVDAG
-375 FDLAACAR
+375 FDVAGCAR
-383 PGKPAPPPAAYTNGV
+383 PAKPAPPPSAYTNGV

-403 SFLGLR
+403 SFLGMR
-409 WDRDAV
+409 WNRGAV
-415 LANLEKLRRHFDIY
+415 LTNLSKLRRDFDIY

-435 DSVDVGTGGA
+435 DSVNVQSG
-445 TDKVAQQ
+445 V
-452 KPPDHRGLVS
+452 VS

-482 SDLLRRAFSGPD
+482 DDVLRRAFSGPD

-504 VERFNDSPPPGDH
+504 VERFNDSP
-517 AG
+517 

>member
-1 MRRLLLSVAIAAIA
+1 MRRFLVAAVAAVVMT
-15 AISLGLVGL
+15 LGLSAPPPAV
-24 SRASAFAT
+24 ASTGTPSANAT
-32 YGRPTANSTLHQY
+32 LYQY
-45 ASDTWASF
+45 ASSTWASF
-53 VAMTYSKTGL
+53 VAMTYSSGL

-68 GVDGTRSV
+68 GLDGTRSV

-89 AVVAEDLHI
+89 AVVAEDLGI
-98 IDRHELVSRLSTTL
+98 ITRGELVGRLSKTL
-112 SMLERIERH
+112 ATLGHMERY
-121 QPSGQFYNWYDAS
+121 QPSGQFYNWYDAR
-134 NGAKLTVWPPSGQPL
+134 NGAKLTVWPPTGKPL
-149 TPILSSVDNGW
+149 LPILSSVDNGW
-160 LASGL
+160 LATGL
-165 RIVRGAVP
+165 RVVRGAVP
-173 PLAARA
+173 ELARRA
-179 GALYDSMNFSIYYRA
+179 GALYDSMNFSLYYRA
-194 DVNRIRFF
+194 DVNRILF
-202 YDPANPPNSA
+202 YYAPSTGEAP

-236 QREYFGAWRAF
+236 QREYFGTNRAF

-252 YSFQETKPSGPTNT
+252 YSFQETLPSGPTNT

-296 MPALFVPEETWAP
+296 MPALFVPEETWGP
-309 QSWGLNHPNTVRAQI
+309 RSWGLNHPNTVRAQI

-375 FDLAACAR
+375 FNLPGCVR
-383 PGKPAPPPAAYTNGV
+383 PPKPPPPPSAYTNGV

-409 WDRDAV
+409 WDRSAV
-415 LANLEKLRRHFDIY
+415 LTNVNNLRRDFGIY

-435 DSVDVGTGGA
+435 DSVNVQTG
-445 TDKVAQQ
+445 V
-452 KPPDHRGLVS
+452 VS
-462 PFYLSLDQGIIMAA
+462 PFYLALDQGMIMAA

-494 MQHLVRPVIR
+494 MERLVRPVIS
-504 VERFNDSPPPGDH
+504 VESFNDTP
-517 AG
+517 

>member
-1 MRRLLLSVAIAAIA
+1 MRRILVLAVAAVM
-15 AISLGLVGL
+15 SLGL
-24 SRASAFAT
+24 SAPPPAAASIGAPSANAT
-32 YGRPTANSTLHQY
+32 LYQY
-45 ASDTWASF
+45 ASSTWASF
-53 VAMTYSKTGL
+53 VAMTNSSGL

-68 GVDGTRSV
+68 GLDGTRSV
-76 QTSTTNIAAYMWS
+76 QTSTTNIGAYMWS
-89 AVVAEDLHI
+89 AVVAEDLGI
-98 IDRHELVSRLSTTL
+98 ITHGELIGRLSKTL
-112 SMLERIERH
+112 ATLGHMERH
-121 QPSGQFYNWYDAS
+121 QPSGQFYNWYDAR
-134 NGAKLTVWPPSGQPL
+134 NGAKLTVWPPTGQPL
-149 TPILSSVDNGW
+149 LPILSSVDNGW
-160 LASGL
+160 LATAL
-165 RIVRGAVP
+165 RVVRGAVP
-173 PLAARA
+173 ELARRA
-179 GALYDSMNFSIYYRA
+179 GALYDSMNFSLYYRP
-194 DVNRIRFF
+194 DVNRILF
-202 YDPANPPNSA
+202 YYAPSTGEAP

-224 ASYIGIANGQLP
+224 ASYIGIANGQIP
-236 QREYFGAWRAF
+236 QRDYFGTNRAF

-252 YSFQETKPSGPTNT
+252 YSFQETLPSGPTNT

-296 MPALFVPEETWAP
+296 MPALFVPEETWGP
-309 QSWGLNHPNTVRAQI
+309 RSWGLNHPNTVRAQM

-375 FDLAACAR
+375 FNLPGCVR
-383 PGKPAPPPAAYTNGV
+383 PPKPPPPPSAYTNGV

-409 WDRDAV
+409 WDRSAV
-415 LANLEKLRRHFDIY
+415 LTNVDNLRHHFGIY

-435 DSVDVGTGGA
+435 DSVNVQTG
-445 TDKVAQQ
+445 V
-452 KPPDHRGLVS
+452 VS
-462 PFYLSLDQGIIMAA
+462 PFYLALDQGMIMAA

-494 MQHLVRPVIR
+494 MEQLVRPVIS
-504 VERFNDSPPPGDH
+504 VESFNDTP
-517 AG
+517 